1 LTPVLKN
8 SPAFWVV
15 SWALLFAD
23 SPALL
28 ASENVEIEFVGT
40 ARIPGD
46 ARDLSGDAAL
56 LENGEPRN
64 RLGGFSALDY
74 SDSQHVFAA
83 LSDRGPDDGA
93 VGYPCRVQLFEIA
106 IRPGNAVPVEATNTR
121 TVFFSDSHGLR
132 FTGSSAMIAATNT
145 VSHRF
150 DPEGF
155 RFGPDKSMFVA
166 DEYGPVLI
174 QFSTEG
180 KELKRFE
187 LPDHLVVANPDA
199 DKKKENLANTSGRAS
214 NRGMECLAM
223 SSDGTKL
230 VGLMQSALI
239 QDGERTKDGVIHGRN
254 CRLVEIE
261 ISTGQLREFVYQMD
275 SVEHG
280 NSEILAYGP
289 EEYLV
294 LERDS
299 LAGKK
304 AGYRKLVHV
313 TLAGATDIAGMKK
326 LPSGNL
332 PQEIS
337 PLNRTVFLDFLD
349 PQWKLAGATMPEKI
363 EGLTFGP
370 MLNDGRRS
378 LLVST
383 DNDFESA
390 NDSLI
395 WVFAVKMLSSR

>member
-1 LTPVLKN
+1 LTPVLK
-8 SPAFWVV
+8 SSRVFSVV
-15 SWALLFAD
+15 LWASLFAD

-28 ASENVEIEFVGT
+28 ATEKVEIEFVGT
-40 ARIPGD
+40 AHIPGD
-46 ARDLSGDAAL
+46 ARDRSGDAAL

-93 VGYPCRVQLFEIA
+93 VGYPCRIQLFEITV
-106 IRPGNAVPVEATNTR
+106 RPGNAVPVEATNTS
-121 TVFFSDSHGLR
+121 TIFFSDRQGLR

-145 VSHRF
+145 VSHRL

-155 RFGPDKSMFVA
+155 RFGPDKSMFVT

-174 QFSTEG
+174 QFSAAG

-187 LPDHLVVANPDA
+187 LPDHLLVANPHA

-214 NRGMECLAM
+214 NRGMECLAL

-230 VGLMQSALI
+230 VALMQSALI
-239 QDGERTKDGVIHGRN
+239 QDGERTEDGVIHGRN

-261 ISTGQLREFVYQMD
+261 ISTGRLREFVYQMD
-275 SVEHG
+275 GVEHG
-280 NSEILAYGP
+280 NSEIVAYGP

-299 LAGKK
+299 LAGEK
-304 AGYRKLVHV
+304 AGYRKLVQV
-313 TLAGATDIAGMKK
+313 TLAGATDIAGTKR

-332 PQEIS
+332 PQEIL
-337 PLNRTVFLDFLD
+337 PVNRSVFLDFLD
-349 PQWKLAGATMPEKI
+349 PRWKLAGESMPEKI

-370 MLNDGRRS
+370 LLNDGRRT
-378 LLVST
+378 LLVGT

-390 NDSLI
+390 DESLI
-395 WVFAVKMLSSR
+395 WVFAVKM

>member
-1 LTPVLKN
+1 MLKN

-46 ARDLSGDAAL
+46 ARDLSADAAL

-83 LSDRGPDDGA
+83 MSDRGPDDGA

-166 DEYGPVLI
+166 P
-174 QFSTEG
+174 
-180 KELKRFE
+180 
-187 LPDHLVVANPDA
+187 
-199 DKKKENLANTSGRAS
+199 
-214 NRGMECLAM
+214 C
-223 SSDGTKL
+223 
-230 VGLMQSALI
+230 
-239 QDGERTKDGVIHGRN
+239 
-254 CRLVEIE
+254 
-261 ISTGQLREFVYQMD
+261 
-275 SVEHG
+275 
-280 NSEILAYGP
+280 
-289 EEYLV
+289 
-294 LERDS
+294 
-299 LAGKK
+299 
-304 AGYRKLVHV
+304 
-313 TLAGATDIAGMKK
+313 
-326 LPSGNL
+326 
-332 PQEIS
+332 
-337 PLNRTVFLDFLD
+337 
-349 PQWKLAGATMPEKI
+349 
-363 EGLTFGP
+363 
-370 MLNDGRRS
+370 
-378 LLVST
+378 
-383 DNDFESA
+383 
-390 NDSLI
+390 
-395 WVFAVKMLSSR
+395 